1 MNFGQNIKARRLEL
15 GISQKELASATGYK
29 SRSAIAK
36 IEAGSNDIPLS
47 KLEDFAQ
54 ALDTTVEQLLLG
66 FYPQRPPEADSPITA
81 SKGYRC
87 GVIVLAGGKST
98 RNQQNTPNQFVNV
111 QGKPVFMYS
120 VEAYQRH
127 PLVDDIYLVCLRGW
141 ESVARAYTEQ
151 YAVTKLREIVP
162 AGKSGL
168 LSIRNGLEEAR
179 NDGYKNNDILIVQ
192 ETTRPFVAEETISKL
207 ISACLANGSTAICE
221 PLSDHLAFRKNIDS
235 TYEYIDRKK
244 LVSMQSPDAHRFSVL
259 NTMFNTAALK
269 QLPLTE
275 NCCGMLMHSL
285 GFPLNFCEGTHDN
298 IKIVRQED
306 LAIFATLLK
315 CKKS

>member
-15 GISQKELASATGYK
+15 GISQKELASTIGYR

-36 IEAGSNDIPLS
+36 IEGGNNDIPLS

-66 FYPQRPPEADSPITA
+66 FHLQRMPEANSLTDTNKS
-81 SKGYRC
+81 YRC
-87 GVIVLAGGKST
+87 GVIVLAGGRST
-98 RNQQNTPNQFVNV
+98 RNQQNTPNQFINV

-141 ESVARAYTEQ
+141 ESVAHAYTKQ

-162 AGKSGL
+162 AGETGL
-168 LSIRNGLEEAR
+168 LSIRNGLDEAHK
-179 NDGYKNNDILIVQ
+179 DGYKEDDILIIQ
-192 ETTRPFVAEETISKL
+192 ETTRPFVSEETISKL
-207 ISACLANGSTAICE
+207 ISSCLANGSTVMYE
-221 PLSDHLAFRKNIDS
+221 SLSDHLSFKKTDGE
-235 TYEYIDRKK
+235 TYEYINRYN
-244 LVSMQSPDAHRFSVL
+244 LVSMQSPDAHQFFTL
-259 NTMFNTAALK
+259 NAMFKTAALK
-269 QLPLTE
+269 QIPLKE
-275 NCCGMLMHSL
+275 NCCGMLMYEL
-285 GFPLNFCEGTHDN
+285 GFPLTFCEGTHNN

-306 LAIFATLLK
+306 LAIFSALLK
-315 CKKS
+315 QRTD